1 MTRARLFL
9 TLIMVCMVLGPFA
22 AAPSSAHIVG
32 ELAAAPEP
40 APSAAMAPSSAPVIT
55 VATFTSPQL
64 PTGLTIDSRGDIYVS
79 MAISG
84 EIRRLA
90 RSGGQ
95 SVIAT
100 FQTGFSPTQF
110 GFLGALVTDYRDDVY
125 AAHLSFNGPGT
136 DTHGI
141 WRVSREG
148 TRQLIAALPSNSF
161 PHAMA
166 FDKRGNLYVSDAFL
180 GLIWKINPA
189 GQLSQWL
196 QHPLF
201 TPDPTVCP
209 PLEAPFAEG
218 LGGLAFSERGDLF
231 VTNLN
236 RATILRVPVSQDGV
250 PGTPTVAFGPD
261 CGNFDGIDGMAIDL
275 QGNIYVANENSHKV
289 LRVSPNGTITPLV
302 TIADNTD
309 SPHAVAFGTAAGERS
324 QLYFLNFAG
333 LTLLAGG
340 TPRPSLMKIDVGVQG
355 RHLP

>member
-110 GFLGALVTDYRDDVY
+110 GFLG
-125 AAHLSFNGPGT
+125 
-136 DTHGI
+136 
-141 WRVSREG
+141 G
-148 TRQLIAALPSNSF
+148 TRNGLPGRRLRRPPVVQRARHGYPRNLAREPGGHEAADRSPS
-161 PHAMA
+161 
-166 FDKRGNLYVSDAFL
+166 
-180 GLIWKINPA
+180 
-189 GQLSQWL
+189 Q
-196 QHPLF
+196 
-201 TPDPTVCP
+201 
-209 PLEAPFAEG
+209 
-218 LGGLAFSERGDLF
+218 
-231 VTNLN
+231 
-236 RATILRVPVSQDGV
+236 
-250 PGTPTVAFGPD
+250 
-261 CGNFDGIDGMAIDL
+261 
-275 QGNIYVANENSHKV
+275 
-289 LRVSPNGTITPLV
+289 
-302 TIADNTD
+302 
-309 SPHAVAFGTAAGERS
+309 
-324 QLYFLNFAG
+324 
-333 LTLLAGG
+333 
-340 TPRPSLMKIDVGVQG
+340 
-355 RHLP
+355 